1 MLQKLFEIYDH
12 YDQVLH
18 KVLRE
23 ASITDGLFGMG
34 DDPRNN
40 PCHMNFYESVE
51 KWVAEFCQTQPDNGS
66 VYEAAKQ
73 IIIAAEQ
80 KRGDPG
86 FWFLFAAHGFVK
98 SLIPSLTVQQCAELR
113 AFYDENYPRLERM
126 PVQKEVYKLLKKGAG
141 RR

>member
-18 KVLRE
+18 KVLEE

-40 PCHMNFYESVE
+40 PCHIAFYEGVE
-51 KWVAEFCQTQPDNGS
+51 KWVAEFCQGEPDNT
-66 VYEAAKQ
+66 AAFE
-73 IIIAAEQ
+73 AAEQ
-80 KRGDPG
+80 IITAAAKKRGDPS
-86 FWFLFAAHGFVK
+86 FWFLFAAQGHAK
-98 SLIPSLTVQQCAELR
+98 PLIAKLTTHQCAELR
-113 AFYDENYPRLERM
+113 GFYDDNYPRLERM